1 MKKALIS
8 VLVLAATATAVTPAL
23 AAPAALHDTATNT
36 DIVLTQ
42 VVDPILYLH
51 NHAPVYFQL
60 RQSVRQSASLTT
72 TTSLT
77 STTNLTVTA
86 ALSTTAIQETA
97 MFTSAL
103 TTGAEITGAEIT
115 GAEITG
121 AEITPTDVVSDVM
134 VVAADTAALDAAYG
148 VILEGTIIANR
159 TDASVR
165 FFVEG
170 STYEVAPLRSI
181 GLELLRDTAVLNL
194 FNCDASKSDA
204 DAGCFWDP
212 YLLARDG
219 FYEIVIGQQLGDDI
233 MLSLRA
239 AGAPPANQI
248 WIQNRTGERET
259 VIVNN
264 ELFEMPP
271 AVVQE
276 FTVAPDAPV
285 IVQLR
290 TCIDA
295 GEQSV
300 CEWAPQGV
308 EAGFYY
314 GLVRNDTPGPASTR
328 LTSLTLQGI
337 IASNGET
344 IKAPPQALCRLRV
357 PTLNVRSGPG
367 LEFPI
372 IAKIRGTESEPGSV
386 VVVGFDATQ
395 TWMQV
400 TERVAR
406 NGWVT
411 SNPEFILCEGDLAA
425 LPVAGQPVA
434 AATPTEAVAADAAS
448 ALATEAPTA
457 SIAAA
462 PATEATPVVEAE
474 APAVAVEAPPAEAAP
489 APTDE
494 AAVTETPT
502 EEATPTP
509 QAAEVPDGLARIIVN
524 NPFDQV
530 IRFTLDQKYR
540 PERDNLAGE
549 WDMQPGD
556 QVSILVYPGSI
567 AFSVSTPWRGL
578 SDNAEFTIAE
588 KEERQLWIWFVP
600 DPVEKDKWNLVY

>member
-8 VLVLAATATAVTPAL
+8 VLVLVAAATASTPAL
-23 AAPAALHDTATNT
+23 AAPAALPGTANHTG
-36 DIVLTQ
+36 VAPAQ
-42 VVDPILYLH
+42 VAEPILHLRSG
-51 NHAPVYFQL
+51 APIHFQL
-60 RQSVRQSASLTT
+60 RQRAPMTAT
-72 TTSLT
+72 ASLT
-77 STTNLTVTA
+77 STADLTVTA
-86 ALSTTAIQETA
+86 ALSASAIVETA
-97 MFTSAL
+97 AITTVL
-103 TTGAEITGAEIT
+103 TPAAEITA
-115 GAEITG
+115 
-121 AEITPTDVVSDVM
+121 TDVVSD
-134 VVAADTAALDAAYG
+134 AAPIDAALDAAYG
-148 VILEGTIIANR
+148 AILEGTIIANR
-159 TDASVR
+159 TDAPIR

-170 STYEVAPLRSI
+170 HTYEVAPLRSI

-212 YLLARDG
+212 YLLERDG
-219 FYEIVIGQQLGDDI
+219 FYEVVIGQQIGADI
-233 MLSLRA
+233 MVSLRT
-239 AGAPPANQI
+239 AGAPPADQI

-264 ELFEMPP
+264 ELFEAPP

-290 TCIDA
+290 SCIDA
-295 GEQSV
+295 GDQRV

-308 EAGFYY
+308 EAGYYY
-314 GLVRNDTPGPASTR
+314 GLVRSDTPGPANTR
-328 LTSLTLQGI
+328 LTSLSLQGI

-344 IKAPPQALCRLRV
+344 VKAPPQALCRLRV

-372 IAKIRGTESEPGSV
+372 IAKIRGAESEPGSV

-411 SNPEFILCEGDLAA
+411 SNPEFILCEGDLEA
-425 LPVAGQPVA
+425 LPVAGQPA
-434 AATPTEAVAADAAS
+434 AAVATPTEAPAADNAT
-448 ALATEAPTA
+448 ATEAPA
-457 SIAAA
+457 AVIAAP
-462 PATEATPVVEAE
+462 PATESAPVVEAE
-474 APAVAVEAPPAEAAP
+474 ATPVVAEAPPAEAAP
-489 APTDE
+489 APTEE
-494 AAVTETPT
+494 AAVAETPT
-502 EEATPTP
+502 EEATPMP
-509 QAAEVPDGLARIIVN
+509 QPAEVPDGLARIVVN

-556 QVSILVYPGSI
+556 QVSILVYPGVI

-600 DPVEKDKWNLVY
+600 DPVEKDKWNLLY

>member
-8 VLVLAATATAVTPAL
+8 VLVLVAAATASTPAL
-23 AAPAALHDTATNT
+23 AAPAALPGTANHTG
-36 DIVLTQ
+36 VALTQ
-42 VVDPILYLH
+42 VAEPILHLRSG
-51 NHAPVYFQL
+51 APIHFQL
-60 RQSVRQSASLTT
+60 RQRAPVTATN
-72 TTSLT
+72 SLT
-77 STTNLTVTA
+77 STADLTVTA
-86 ALSTTAIQETA
+86 TLSAPAILETA
-97 MFTSAL
+97 AI
-103 TTGAEITGAEIT
+103 TTVATPAAEVTA
-115 GAEITG
+115 
-121 AEITPTDVVSDVM
+121 TDVVSG
-134 VVAADTAALDAAYG
+134 AAATPVDATPVDATALDAAYG
-148 VILEGTIIANR
+148 AILEGTIIANR
-159 TDASVR
+159 TDAPIR

-170 STYEVAPLRSI
+170 RTYEVAPLRSI

-219 FYEIVIGQQLGDDI
+219 FYEVVIGQQIGADI
-233 MLSLRA
+233 MVSLRT

-264 ELFEMPP
+264 ELFEVPP

-290 TCIDA
+290 SCIDA
-295 GEQSV
+295 GDQRV

-308 EAGFYY
+308 EAGYYY

-328 LTSLTLQGI
+328 LTSLSLQGI

-344 IKAPPQALCRLRV
+344 VKAPPQALCRLRV

-434 AATPTEAVAADAAS
+434 AGATPTEAVAAADAA
-448 ALATEAPTA
+448 ATQAPAAVVAAPPATEA
-457 SIAAA
+457 A
-462 PATEATPVVEAE
+462 PAVEAEATPVVA
-474 APAVAVEAPPAEAAP
+474 EAPPAEAAP
-489 APTDE
+489 APAEE
-494 AAVTETPT
+494 AAVAETPT
-502 EEATPTP
+502 EEATPTL
-509 QAAEVPDGLARIIVN
+509 QAAEVPDGLARIVVN

-556 QVSILVYPGSI
+556 QVSILVYPGVI

-578 SDNAEFTIAE
+578 SDNAELTIAE

>member
-1 MKKALIS
+1 MKKTLIPVF
-8 VLVLAATATAVTPAL
+8 VLVAVTTTSAPVL
-23 AAPAALHDTATNT
+23 AAPADLLNAVARTNAGQ
-36 DIVLTQ
+36 TQ
-42 VVDPILYLH
+42 V
-51 NHAPVYFQL
+51 A
-60 RQSVRQSASLTT
+60 QSSSNQRGNSPTLSPLQQSTPLTPT
-72 TTSLT
+72 DSLT
-77 STTNLTVTA
+77 STANLTITA
-86 ALSTTAIQETA
+86 ALSATGLLETA
-97 MFTSAL
+97 ASSTVLTTSAPM
-103 TTGAEITGAEIT
+103 TATE
-115 GAEITG
+115 
-121 AEITPTDVVSDVM
+121 VVTS
-134 VVAADTAALDAAYG
+134 TASAPIDETALDAAYG
-148 VILEGTIIANR
+148 AILEGTIIANR
-159 TDASVR
+159 TDAPIR

-170 STYEVAPLRSI
+170 NTYEVSPLRSI
-181 GLELLRDTAVLNL
+181 GLQLLRDTAVLNL
-194 FNCDASKSDA
+194 FNCDANKSDA

-212 YLLARDG
+212 YLLAREG
-219 FYEIVIGQQLGDDI
+219 FYEVVIGQQLGEDI
-233 MLSLRA
+233 MLSLRT

-264 ELFEMPP
+264 ELFELPP

-276 FTVAPDAPV
+276 FTVAQDAPV

-290 TCIDA
+290 SCIDA
-295 GEQSV
+295 GGQSV
-300 CEWAPQGV
+300 CEWAPQGA
-308 EAGFYY
+308 EAGYYY
-314 GLVRNDTPGPASTR
+314 GLVRNDTPGPANTR
-328 LTSLTLQGI
+328 LVSLSLQGI

-344 IKAPPQALCRLRV
+344 VKPPPQALCRLRV

-411 SNPEFILCEGDLAA
+411 ANPEFILCEGDLAA
-425 LPVAGQPVA
+425 LPVAGQPLAA
-434 AATPTEAVAADAAS
+434 AATPTEPTAAPAAS
-448 ALATEAPTA
+448 EASTTAAPAAVVEAPAPVEATEA
-457 SIAAA
+457 A
-462 PATEATPVVEAE
+462 PVTEAE
-474 APAVAVEAPPAEAAP
+474 APAAEAAP
-489 APTDE
+489 APVEE
-494 AAVTETPT
+494 APVAETPT

-540 PERDNLAGE
+540 PERENLAGE

-556 QVSILVYPGSI
+556 RVVILVYPGTI

-588 KEERQLWIWFVP
+588 KEERELWIWFVP

>member
-1 MKKALIS
+1 MKKTLIPVF
-8 VLVLAATATAVTPAL
+8 VLVAVTTTSAPVL
-23 AAPAALHDTATNT
+23 AAPADLLNAVARTNARQ
-36 DIVLTQ
+36 TQ
-42 VVDPILYLH
+42 V
-51 NHAPVYFQL
+51 A
-60 RQSVRQSASLTT
+60 QSSSNQRGNSPTLSSLQQSTPLTPT
-72 TTSLT
+72 DSLT
-77 STTNLTVTA
+77 STANLTITA
-86 ALSTTAIQETA
+86 ALSATGLLETA
-97 MFTSAL
+97 ASSTVLTTSAPM
-103 TTGAEITGAEIT
+103 TATE
-115 GAEITG
+115 
-121 AEITPTDVVSDVM
+121 VVTSTVSAPIDE
-134 VVAADTAALDAAYG
+134 TALDAAYG
-148 VILEGTIIANR
+148 AILEGTIIANR
-159 TDASVR
+159 TDAPIR

-170 STYEVAPLRSI
+170 NTYEVSPLRSI
-181 GLELLRDTAVLNL
+181 GLQLLRDTAVLNL
-194 FNCDASKSDA
+194 FNCDANKSDA

-212 YLLARDG
+212 YLLAREG
-219 FYEIVIGQQLGDDI
+219 FYEVVIGQQLGEDI
-233 MLSLRA
+233 MLSLRT

-264 ELFEMPP
+264 ELYELPP

-276 FTVAPDAPV
+276 FTVAQDAPV

-290 TCIDA
+290 SCIDA
-295 GEQSV
+295 GGQSV
-300 CEWAPQGV
+300 CEWAPQGA
-308 EAGFYY
+308 EAGYYY
-314 GLVRNDTPGPASTR
+314 GLVRNDTPGPANTR
-328 LTSLTLQGI
+328 LVSLSLQGI

-344 IKAPPQALCRLRV
+344 VKPPPQALCRLRV

-411 SNPEFILCEGDLAA
+411 ANPEFILCEGDLAA
-425 LPVAGQPVA
+425 LPVAGQPLAA
-434 AATPTEAVAADAAS
+434 AATPTE
-448 ALATEAPTA
+448 P
-457 SIAAA
+457 AAA
-462 PATEATPVVEAE
+462 PAASEASTTAAPAAVVEAPAPVEATEVAPVTEAE
-474 APAVAVEAPPAEAAP
+474 APAAEAAP
-489 APTDE
+489 APVEE
-494 AAVTETPT
+494 APVAETPT

-540 PERDNLAGE
+540 PERENLAGE

-556 QVSILVYPGSI
+556 RVVILVYPGTI

-588 KEERQLWIWFVP
+588 KEERELWIWFVP

>member
-8 VLVLAATATAVTPAL
+8 VLVLVAATTAITPVL
-23 AAPAALHDTATNT
+23 AAPAALPTAATRT
-36 DIVLTQ
+36 GAEQTR
-42 VVDPILYLH
+42 VVEAASNQRGTPPIQS
-51 NHAPVYFQL
+51 PL
-60 RQSVRQSASLTT
+60 RQSRPVTSTDSLTSTVDLTATVGVSLTT
-72 TTSLT
+72 TLT
-77 STTNLTVTA
+77 NPVATTAAVTNTGVVTA
-86 ALSTTAIQETA
+86 ATT
-97 MFTSAL
+97 
-103 TTGAEITGAEIT
+103 
-115 GAEITG
+115 
-121 AEITPTDVVSDVM
+121 ITPTEVVVGLSDNPGDE
-134 VVAADTAALDAAYG
+134 AATDAAYG
-148 VILEGTIIANR
+148 AILEGTIIANR
-159 TDASVR
+159 ADVSIR

-170 STYEVAPLRSI
+170 RTYEVSPLRSI

-194 FNCDASKSDA
+194 FNCEAEKSDA

-219 FYEIVIGQQLGDDI
+219 FYEIVIGQQVGEDI
-233 MLSLRA
+233 LLSLRA
-239 AGAPPANQI
+239 AGAPPSDQI

-264 ELFEMPP
+264 ELYEVPP

-276 FTVAPDAPV
+276 FTVVQDAPV

-295 GEQSV
+295 GGQSV

-314 GLVRNDTPGPASTR
+314 GLVRNDTPGPANTQ

-337 IASNGET
+337 IASSGET
-344 IKAPPQALCRLRV
+344 VKAPPQALCRLRV

-386 VVVGFDATQ
+386 VVVGFDVTQ

-406 NGWVT
+406 DGWVT
-411 SNPEFILCEGDLAA
+411 SNPEFILCDDDLAA
-425 LPVAGQPVA
+425 LPVAGQSQASA
-434 AATPTEAVAADAAS
+434 APTEAVVTP
-448 ALATEAPTA
+448 TESVA
-457 SIAAA
+457 AAA
-462 PATEATPVVEAE
+462 PATETPVI
-474 APAVAVEAPPAEAAP
+474 VEAPPAVEAAP
-489 APTDE
+489 VSEVAAPTVEDAPAPVE
-494 AAVTETPT
+494 APVAEAPT

-509 QAAEVPDGLARIIVN
+509 QVAEVPDGLARVVVN

-540 PERDNLAGE
+540 PERENLNGE

-556 QVSILVYPGSI
+556 QLSILVYPGTI

-578 SDNAEFTIAE
+578 SDNAEFVIAE
-588 KEERQLWIWFVP
+588 KEERELWIWFVP
-600 DPVEKDKWNLVY
+600 DPIEPDKWNLLY

>member
-8 VLVLAATATAVTPAL
+8 VLVLVAATTAITPVL
-23 AAPAALHDTATNT
+23 AAPAALPTAATRT
-36 DIVLTQ
+36 GAEQTR
-42 VVDPILYLH
+42 VVEAASNQRGTPPIQS
-51 NHAPVYFQL
+51 PL
-60 RQSVRQSASLTT
+60 RQSKPVTSTDSLTSTVDLTATVGVSLTT
-72 TTSLT
+72 TLT
-77 STTNLTVTA
+77 NPVATTAAVTNTGVVTA
-86 ALSTTAIQETA
+86 ATT
-97 MFTSAL
+97 
-103 TTGAEITGAEIT
+103 
-115 GAEITG
+115 
-121 AEITPTDVVSDVM
+121 ITPTEVVVGLSDNPGDE
-134 VVAADTAALDAAYG
+134 AATDAAYG
-148 VILEGTIIANR
+148 AILEGTIIANR
-159 TDASVR
+159 ADVSIR

-170 STYEVAPLRSI
+170 RTYEVSPLRSI

-194 FNCDASKSDA
+194 FNCEAEKSDA

-219 FYEIVIGQQLGDDI
+219 FYEIVIGQQVGEDI

-239 AGAPPANQI
+239 AGAPPADQI

-264 ELFEMPP
+264 ELYEVPP
-271 AVVQE
+271 AMVQE
-276 FTVAPDAPV
+276 FTVAQDTPV

-290 TCIDA
+290 TCINT
-295 GEQSV
+295 GGQSV

-308 EAGFYY
+308 DAGFYY
-314 GLVRNDTPGPASTR
+314 GLVRNDTPGPANTQ
-328 LTSLTLQGI
+328 LTSLMLQGI
-337 IASNGET
+337 IASSGET
-344 IKAPPQALCRLRV
+344 VKAPPQALCRLRV

-406 NGWVT
+406 EGWVT

-425 LPVAGQPVA
+425 LPVAGQDLTAAAAPTEVVA
-434 AATPTEAVAADAAS
+434 APTESAIVA
-448 ALATEAPTA
+448 ATEAPVA
-457 SIAAA
+457 IVEAPPAAEVA
-462 PATEATPVVEAE
+462 PVSEAE
-474 APAVAVEAPPAEAAP
+474 APVAEAAP
-489 APTDE
+489 APVEE
-494 AAVTETPT
+494 APVAEAPT

-509 QAAEVPDGLARIIVN
+509 QVAEVPEGLARIVVN

-540 PERDNLAGE
+540 PERENLAGE

-556 QVSILVYPGSI
+556 QISVLVYPGTI

-578 SDNAEFTIAE
+578 SDNAEFVIAE
-588 KEERQLWIWFVP
+588 KEERELWIWFVP
-600 DPVEKDKWNLVY
+600 DPIEPDKWNLLY